1 MNMTKEK
8 MLEKINKYLKNY
20 IDRIIIKDIEL
31 IKNDIYKIKSI
42 YE

>member
-1 MNMTKEK
+1 MTKEK

>member
-31 IKNDIYKIKSI
+31 IKK
-42 YE
+42 

>member
-1 MNMTKEK
+1 